1 VPAAVASDGTW
12 LHVEETGSG
21 TPILFV
27 HEFAGDARSWEPQMR
42 SFGLRY
48 RCIAYNARGYPPS
61 AVPASEDAYS
71 QAHAVGDAVAVLD
84 ALGVRQAH
92 VVGLSMGGFCA
103 LHLAL
108 DHPER
113 CRSIVVAGCG
123 YGARPDQRAGF
134 AAEAEA
140 TARAFRADPVA
151 AARRY
156 AEGPTRVQLRD
167 RNPRAYA
174 ELVAQLEEHSGL
186 GSALT
191 MLGVQRRRPSLYDL
205 APRLAEVTVPTLL
218 ITGDEDDG
226 CIEPSLMLKRTMGAA
241 GLVVLPRTGHTCN
254 LEDPAAFDAV
264 VQDFLTT
271 VDAGRW
277 SERNPASLA
286 RGLIGMDEGEAAGE
300 SGAAVR
306 P

>member
-1 VPAAVASDGTW
+1 MPAAVAQDGTW
-12 LHVEETGSG
+12 LDVVETGAG

-27 HEFAGDARSWEPQMR
+27 HEFAGDARSWEPQLR
-42 SFGLRY
+42 WFGLRH
-48 RCIAYNARGYPPS
+48 RCVAYNARGYPPS
-61 AVPASEDAYS
+61 GVPEGEASYS
-71 QAHAVGDAVAVLD
+71 QAHAVSDAIAVLD
-84 ALGVRQAH
+84 ALGIERAH

-113 CRSIVVAGCG
+113 LHSIVVAGCG
-123 YGARPDQRAGF
+123 YGAQPDAREAF

-140 TARAFRADPVA
+140 TARAFREDPA
-151 AARRY
+151 AASRRY

-174 ELVAQLEEHSGL
+174 ELVAQLEGHSGL
-186 GSALT
+186 GAALT
-191 MLGVQRRRPSLYDL
+191 MLGVQRRRPSLWEL
-205 APRLAEVTVPTLL
+205 APRLAEVETPTLL
-218 ITGDEDDG
+218 VTGDEDDG
-226 CIEPSLMLKRTMGAA
+226 CVEPSLMLKRTMPSA

-254 LEDPAAFDAV
+254 LEDPAAFNAV

-271 VDAGRW
+271 VEAGRW
-277 SERNPASLA
+277 TSRNPASRG
-286 RGLIGMDEGEAAGE
+286 RGLIGMD
-300 SGAAVR
+300 VR